1 MITKT
6 QGTEYGLILKIERW
20 IFDFGSR
27 DPITLQEWEEYKK
40 HELTN
45 SKDMQKTYE
54 ELAELEDKIRKNDGF
69 MELMVYAN
77 DGRVLSHIY

>member
-20 IFDFGSR
+20 IFDLGSR

-40 HELTN
+40 HELAN

-54 ELAELEDKIRKNDGF
+54 ELAQLEDKIRSNDGF
-69 MELMVYAN
+69 MELIFVGS
-77 DGRVLSHIY
+77 DGEVRGHIY